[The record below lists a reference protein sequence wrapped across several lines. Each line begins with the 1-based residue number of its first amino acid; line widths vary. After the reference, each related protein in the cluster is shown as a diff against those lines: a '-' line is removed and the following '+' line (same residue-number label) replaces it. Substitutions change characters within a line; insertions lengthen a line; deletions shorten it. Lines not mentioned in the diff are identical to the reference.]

1 MQGVIKGIC
10 GLTVMLELDRDIE
23 FPEGEIVDIEIK
35 KHREKRSLNANAYFH
50 VLVDKLRTKLR
61 ISFTECKND
70 LITSYGQIEYIDGQ
84 QVVIKTNIPT
94 DQMRKSEVLH
104 CLCVK
109 ADKEVN
115 RRFNGHTVIEDVTEV
130 YFYRVYRGSHTY
142 DSREM
147 AQLIDGTI
155 EECKLQGVETMTPDE
170 LARLEGYEKYS
181 H

>member
-1 MQGVIKGIC
+1 MQGLIKGIC
-10 GLTVMLELDRDIE
+10 GLTVMLELDKEIE
-23 FPEGEIVDIEIK
+23 LPEGEVVDVEIK

-84 QVVIKTNIPT
+84 QVVIKTNIPS

-109 ADKEVN
+109 ATKE
-115 RRFNGHTVIEDVTEV
+115 EDTDVF
-130 YFYRVYRGSHTY
+130 FYRVYRGSHTY

-147 AQLIDGTI
+147 AQLIDGTV
-155 EECKLQGVETMTPDE
+155 EECKLQGIETMTPDE

-181 H
+181 NRH

>member
-1 MQGVIKGIC
+1 MQGLIKGIC
-10 GLTVMLELDRDIE
+10 GLTVMFELDRDIE

-84 QVVIKTNIPT
+84 QVVIKTNIPSE
-94 DQMRKSEVLH
+94 QMRKSEVLH

-109 ADKEVN
+109 ATKE
-115 RRFNGHTVIEDVTEV
+115 EDTDV

-147 AQLIDGTI
+147 AQLIDGAI
-155 EECKLQGVETMTPDE
+155 EECKLQGIETMTPDE
-170 LARLEGYEKYS
+170 LARLEGYEKQSYR
-181 H
+181 

>member
-1 MQGVIKGIC
+1 MQGLIKGIC
-10 GLTVMLELDRDIE
+10 GLTVMLELDKEIE
-23 FPEGEIVDIEIK
+23 LPEGEVVDVEIK

-84 QVVIKTNIPT
+84 QVVIKTNIPS

-109 ADKEVN
+109 ATKE
-115 RRFNGHTVIEDVTEV
+115 EDTDVF
-130 YFYRVYRGSHTY
+130 FYRVYRGSHTY

-155 EECKLQGVETMTPDE
+155 EECKLQGIETMTPDE

-181 H
+181 HRR

>member
-1 MQGVIKGIC
+1 MQGLIKGIC
-10 GLTVMLELDRDIE
+10 GLTVMLELDKEIE
-23 FPEGEIVDIEIK
+23 LPEGEVVDVEIK

-84 QVVIKTNIPT
+84 QVVIKTNIPS

-109 ADKEVN
+109 AAKE
-115 RRFNGHTVIEDVTEV
+115 EDTDVF
-130 YFYRVYRGSHTY
+130 FYRVYRGSHTY

-147 AQLIDGTI
+147 AQLIDGTV
-155 EECKLQGVETMTPDE
+155 EECKLQGIETMTPDE

-181 H
+181 HRR

>member
-1 MQGVIKGIC
+1 MQGLIKGIC
-10 GLTVMLELDRDIE
+10 GLTVMLELDKEIE
-23 FPEGEIVDIEIK
+23 FPEGEVVDVEIK

-84 QVVIKTNIPT
+84 QVVIKTNIPS

-109 ADKEVN
+109 ATKE
-115 RRFNGHTVIEDVTEV
+115 EDTDV

-155 EECKLQGVETMTPDE
+155 EECKLQGIETMTPDE

-181 H
+181 HRR

>member
-1 MQGVIKGIC
+1 MQGLIKGIC
-10 GLTVMLELDRDIE
+10 GLTVMLELDKEIE
-23 FPEGEIVDIEIK
+23 LPEGEVVDVEIK

-84 QVVIKTNIPT
+84 QVVIKTNIPS

-109 ADKEVN
+109 ATKE
-115 RRFNGHTVIEDVTEV
+115 EDTDVF
-130 YFYRVYRGSHTY
+130 FYRVYRGSHTY

-147 AQLIDGTI
+147 AQLIDGTV
-155 EECKLQGVETMTPDE
+155 EECKLQGIETMTPDE

-181 H
+181 YRR

>member
-1 MQGVIKGIC
+1 MQGLIKGIC
-10 GLTVMLELDRDIE
+10 GLTVMLELDKEIE
-23 FPEGEIVDIEIK
+23 LPEGEVVDVEIK

-84 QVVIKTNIPT
+84 QVVIKTNIPS

-109 ADKEVN
+109 ATKE
-115 RRFNGHTVIEDVTEV
+115 EDTDVF
-130 YFYRVYRGSHTY
+130 FYRVYRGSHTY

-147 AQLIDGTI
+147 AQLIDGTV
-155 EECKLQGVETMTPDE
+155 EECKLQGIETMTPDE
-170 LARLEGYEKYS
+170 LARLEGYEKQSYR